1 MSKTA
6 HNLLMETIKKD
17 KKGRAIYIMIEEK
30 DYISE
35 SWYKYTED
43 GKAILVKHIEEEKPT
58 DYIDHL

>member
-1 MSKTA
+1 
-6 HNLLMETIKKD
+6 METIKKD

-43 GKAILVKHIEEEKPT
+43 GKAVLVKHIEEEKPT